1 MVPDV
6 ARVLARLSERAE
18 FIGDDELVF
27 PNDLGRFL
35 DASSLRDRYK
45 AAVARAGLRPLR
57 FHDLRHTF
65 GTLAVR
71 QAEVP
76 AVQAWM
82 GHADI
87 QTTMR
92 YVHRRNRGDEAK
104 LLARAFAVPDPSAT
118 AKSEADQAA

>member
-1 MVPDV
+1 
-6 ARVLARLSERAE
+6 
-18 FIGDDELVF
+18 LVF
-27 PNDLGRFL
+27 PNELGPFM
-35 DASSLRDRYK
+35 DASALRDRYK
-45 AAVARAGLRPLR
+45 AALSRAGLRPLR

-71 QAEVP
+71 KAGVP

-92 YVHRRNRGDEAK
+92 YVHHPTGDEAR
-104 LLARAFAVPDPSAT
+104 LLAQAFAVPDPAVAT
-118 AKSEADQAA
+118 EPEVERGA